1 MPKVVPGYKEEAK
14 EKILDAT
21 LRTMKRK
28 GYRDTKMKDIAQE
41 VGVSKAALY
50 QYFESKDDLFKK
62 ASWHMIQEIES
73 NIWEQVFSDG
83 ITEIAS
89 PDFYGKI
96 NDVSS
101 EYRDLTLEVFIEAR
115 RDPGLLDTLK
125 EFIDEGLTY
134 FVESVEE
141 QKRRGVIK
149 DDVDAKSLTLGIIAL
164 HEGFNIVEL
173 FGIDREEYGKSWQ
186 YIIGLI
192 FESIIND
199 EGHG

>member
-83 ITEIAS
+83 ITEMAS

>member
-83 ITEIAS
+83 ITEMAS

-125 EFIDEGLTY
+125 EFIEEGLTY

-149 DDVDAKSLTLGIIAL
+149 GDVDAKSLTLGIIAL

-173 FGIDREEYGKSWQ
+173 FGIDREEHGKSWQ

-199 EGHG
+199 EEHG

>member
-125 EFIDEGLTY
+125 DFIDEGLTY

>member
-62 ASWHMIQEIES
+62 ASWHMIQKIES

-83 ITEIAS
+83 ITEMAS
-89 PDFYGKI
+89 PDFYSKI

-101 EYRDLTLEVFIEAR
+101 EYKDLTLEVFIEAR
-115 RDPGLLDTLK
+115 RDPSLLHMLK
-125 EFIDEGLTY
+125 EFIEEGLTY

-149 DDVDAKSLTLGIIAL
+149 DDIDSQSLTLGIIAL
-164 HEGFNIVEL
+164 HEGFNIIEL

-192 FESIIND
+192 FESILN
-199 EGHG
+199 EKRT

>member
-28 GYRDTKMKDIAQE
+28 GYRNTKMKDIAQE

-73 NIWEQVFSDG
+73 NIWEQVFSEG
-83 ITEIAS
+83 VTEIAS
-89 PDFYGKI
+89 PEFYSKI

-101 EYRDLTLEVFIEAR
+101 EYRDLTLEVFFEAR
-115 RDPGLLDTLK
+115 RDPRLLDTLK
-125 EFIDEGLTY
+125 EFIDEGVTY
-134 FVESVEE
+134 FIESVEE

-149 DDVDAKSLTLGIIAL
+149 GDVDTQSLILGIMAL
-164 HEGFNIVEL
+164 HEGFNIIEL
-173 FGIDREEYGKSWQ
+173 FGIDREKYGKSWQ
-186 YIIGLI
+186 YIIELI
-192 FESIIND
+192 FRSIVDD
-199 EGHG
+199 EKHG

>member
-14 EKILDAT
+14 DKILDAT

-28 GYRDTKMKDIAQE
+28 GYRNTKMKDIAQE

-83 ITEIAS
+83 ITEIAN
-89 PDFYGKI
+89 PEFYSKI

-101 EYRDLTLEVFIEAR
+101 EYRDLTLEVFFEAR
-115 RDPGLLDTLK
+115 RDPKLLDTLK
-125 EFIDEGLTY
+125 EFIEEGVTY
-134 FVESVEE
+134 FIENVEE

-149 DDVDAKSLTLGIIAL
+149 GDVDTQSLILGIMAL
-164 HEGFNIVEL
+164 HEGFNIIEL
-173 FGIDREEYGKSWQ
+173 FGIDREKYGKSWQ

-192 FESIIND
+192 FGSIIND
-199 EGHG
+199 EKHG

>member
-1 MPKVVPGYKEEAK
+1 MPKVVPGYKEEAR

-28 GYRDTKMKDIAQE
+28 GYRNTKMKDIAQE

-83 ITEIAS
+83 ITEMTS
-89 PDFYGKI
+89 PDFYSKI
-96 NDVSS
+96 TDISS
-101 EYRDLTLEVFIEAR
+101 EYRNLTFEVFFEAR
-115 RDPGLLDTLK
+115 RDPRLLDTLK
-125 EFIDEGLTY
+125 EFIEGGVVY
-134 FVESVEE
+134 FVESIEE
-141 QKRRGVIK
+141 QKKKGIIK
-149 DDVDAKSLTLGIIAL
+149 SDVDAQSLTLGIMAL
-164 HEGFNIVEL
+164 HEGFNLIEL

-199 EGHG
+199 KKHG

>member
-164 HEGFNIVEL
+164 HEGFNIIEL